1 MRSESMVRPQETQV
15 TRRGEIGEIALR
27 EDVREETRGGRP
39 VYVYEEYRVSA
50 PWRETLADAVLSS
63 REAWLQRAK
72 ETEAGALA
80 GEIREKRDRLLK
92 ESDWTQGTD
101 TPLCEETRAEWKGYR
116 QELRDVPQQEGF
128 PYTVVWPVAPK
139 GESA

>member
-92 ESDWTQGTD
+92 ESDWTQGT
-101 TPLCEETRAEWKGYR
+101 
-116 QELRDVPQQEGF
+116 LRDVPQQEGF